1 MENENYN
8 MEETVT
14 SQNNFSPEMTV
25 TPAGKQALKIMSGWM
40 RFIAVFGFIGCGI
53 QFLSGLIMLLSGSSL
68 SNSNFPATSS
78 IKSMGFCYLI
88 LAVVLFFPFLYLNR
102 SCNAINNAL
111 MMSNN
116 EELEAGLINMK
127 SYWRYMGIF
136 AIIMIGLIVLTIPIM
151 IVAGISAAV

>member
-40 RFIAVFGFIGCGI
+40 RFIAVLGFIYCA
-53 QFLSGLIMLLSGSSL
+53 FLFLGGLIMLLSGSLL
-68 SNSNFPATSS
+68 SNGNFSAVPVKGISFA
-78 IKSMGFCYLI
+78 YLI
-88 LAVVLFFPFLYLNR
+88 IAVAFFFPSLLLNR

-127 SYWRYMGIF
+127 SYWKYIGIF
-136 AIIMIGLIVLTIPIM
+136 AIIMIVMGVLMIPIM
-151 IVAGISAAV
+151 IAATV